1 MMVMSEETTT
11 LMGREEVQG
20 GRYPLWIERV
30 LFLAALLLFIFYSTV
45 AVEAVGHSIIGPL
58 VGYVVFPLCLLAG
71 AELLGRFAQGMLSS

>member
-1 MMVMSEETTT
+1 MLVMSEETTT
-11 LMGREEVQG
+11 LMGRKELQG
-20 GRYPLWIERV
+20 SPYPLWIERV
-30 LFLAALLLFIFYSTV
+30 LFLAAFLLFIFYSSA